1 MVGSLLFWLAQY
13 VLGGV
18 AGRTMHYGGNLLIHI
33 NPIERN
39 HTMIVGK
46 ILKTGEK
53 EIVLYSTDYHR
64 AVAYLKIDGSGRV
77 TVEEYTVNGWLVVD
91 EQKKTAQ
98 EINLLLVRECAKH
111 GNNLIKG
118 DD

>member
-1 MVGSLLFWLAQY
+1 
-13 VLGGV
+13 
-18 AGRTMHYGGNLLIHI
+18 
-33 NPIERN
+33 
-39 HTMIVGK
+39 MIVGK

-77 TVEEYTVNGWLVVD
+77 TVEEYTVNGWWVVD

-98 EINLLLVRECAKH
+98 EINMLLVRECAKH
-111 GNNLIKG
+111 GSDLIKG
-118 DD
+118 DA